1 MSTSLNRFLH
11 GTLWKWT
18 PNELALIISNDEYNS
33 QNSAV
38 NCVSVT
44 NVSDDTISI
53 DNIQCNQIHTIKKE
67 ALHEFMGAVPAPI
80 IAIVKAKI
88 QKQFN
93 MGDDKNLLAIQ
104 ETATKL
110 IGQLTQMDSE
120 YVPPSE
126 TPTIAPP
133 IAPTPEPLPPPVSPV
148 NMKVDGV
155 TEGGVDN
162 TPADTVSPAP
172 SKPKEKDKVTSANKN
187 SKEKPA
193 KKAEPSPKSKP
204 ISKKSKQKIETIQA
218 SNKPKRELKDY
229 TEEDEAFILD
239 GNPTTDEVMD
249 KFGFKDKRKVY
260 DLRLALKKRREAR
273 NESK

>member
-1 MSTSLNRFLH
+1 MSSSLNRFLH

-33 QNSAV
+33 QNSVV

-53 DNIQCNQIHTIKKE
+53 DNIQCYQIHTVKKE
-67 ALHEFMGAVPAPI
+67 ALHEFMGAVPSQI

-93 MGDDKNLLAIQ
+93 MGDDKNLLAVQ

-120 YVPPSE
+120 YVPSTV
-126 TPTIAPP
+126 TPKIAAP
-133 IAPTPEPLPPPVSPV
+133 IAPTQEPLPSPIPPVKTKADRITKEV
-148 NMKVDGV
+148 
-155 TEGGVDN
+155 VDN
-162 TPADTVSPAP
+162 TPINTASPTP
-172 SKPKEKDKVTSANKN
+172 NKPKEKDKITSANKN

-193 KKAEPSPKSKP
+193 MKVEPILKSSGKKQNKNTKASPPSGKL
-204 ISKKSKQKIETIQA
+204 IRGIQK
-218 SNKPKRELKDY
+218 Y
-229 TEEDEAFILD
+229 TKEDEAFVLD
-239 GNPTTDEVMD
+239 GNPTTEEIMD
-249 KFGFKDKRKVY
+249 RFGFKEKRKVY
-260 DLRLALKKRREAR
+260 DLRLALKKQRE
-273 NESK
+273 NQNKSK